1 MRNRIDLGDI
11 AVPVAASETI
21 KPKEKVVLSW
31 SGGKDSAMAL
41 YELSRGGRYEVVGLL
56 TSVAEG
62 YDRVSHH
69 GVRTELLK
77 QQADA
82 IGLPLEVVYLPV
94 GDDRPCTNETYEQI
108 MEAVMLRYRD
118 QGVTTVAFGDIFLE
132 DLRAYRERNLARVGM
147 HGVFP
152 IWKRDT
158 TELIHSFVELGFAA
172 RVCAVEGKLGPEFVG
187 RLLDREFVAALP
199 AGIDPCGEYGEFH
212 SFVFDGPVFRRPVP
226 VQLGQTVL
234 RDTRYYV
241 DLWAD
246 DASDGVDNSER
257 GPNMSASNDSR
268 QPSIPP
274 V

>member
-1 MRNRIDLGDI
+1 MTRPATKTN
-11 AVPVAASETI
+11 E
-21 KPKEKVVLSW
+21 PKEKVVLSW
-31 SGGKDSAMAL
+31 SGGKDSALAL
-41 YELSRGGRYEVVGLL
+41 YELRRGGEYEVVGLL

-69 GVRTELLK
+69 GVRADLLRR
-77 QQADA
+77 QADA
-82 IGLPLEVVYLPV
+82 IGLPLEVIYLPI
-94 GDDRPCTNETYEQI
+94 GDDRPCTNEMYEQI
-108 MEAVMLRYRD
+108 MEAVMLRYRE
-118 QGVTTVAFGDIFLE
+118 QGVTAVAFGDIFLE

-158 TELIHSFVELGFAA
+158 TELVHTFVDLGFAA

-187 RLLDREFVAALP
+187 RLLDRQFVADLP
-199 AGIDPCGEYGEFH
+199 EGIDPCGENGEFH

-226 VQLGQTVL
+226 LQVGQTVL

-241 DLWAD
+241 DLLTD
-246 DASDGVDNSER
+246 DTSDAERSPEPSASD
-257 GPNMSASNDSR
+257 DSR
-268 QPSIPP
+268 QPVIPP

>member
-1 MRNRIDLGDI
+1 MTR
-11 AVPVAASETI
+11 PAAKSNE
-21 KPKEKVVLSW
+21 PKEKVVLSW

-41 YELSRGGRYEVVGLL
+41 YELLREGRYEVVGLL

-69 GVRTELLK
+69 GVRTELLR

-82 IGLPLEVVYLPV
+82 IGLPLEVIYLPV
-94 GDDRPCTNETYEQI
+94 GDNRPCTNEAYEQI

-118 QGVTTVAFGDIFLE
+118 QGVTAVAFGDIFLE

-172 RVCAVEGKLGPEFVG
+172 RVCAVEGKLGPAFVG

-199 AGIDPCGEYGEFH
+199 AGIDPCGEFGEFH

-226 VQLGQTVL
+226 VRLGQTVL
-234 RDTRYYV
+234 RDTRHYV
-241 DLWAD
+241 DLLPD
-246 DASDGVDNSER
+246 DASGAADHSDR
-257 GPNMSASNDSR
+257 GPNASASNDSH